1 MTENIHIAYERYS
14 CWQQLPSSLQTLVI
28 AARKNSEQAYA
39 PYSLF
44 RVGAAVMLDDGTI
57 VNGNNQENASYP
69 EGLCAERVAMFQA
82 SALYPERA
90 MTAIAICG
98 NPIEGELSHPLAP
111 CGGCR
116 QVMAEYE
123 KKSGKPMQVV
133 LCSMQQECILIPS
146 ASLLLPFQFSNDD
159 LSTL

>member
-1 MTENIHIAYERYS
+1 MTESIHIEYEHYS
-14 CWQQLPSSLQTLVI
+14 CWQQLPSALQTLVM
-28 AARKNSEQAYA
+28 AARRNSEQAYA
-39 PYSLF
+39 PYSQF
-44 RVGAAVMLDDGTI
+44 RVGAAVLLENGVI

-82 SALYPERA
+82 SALYPEQA

-98 NPIEGELSHPLAP
+98 NPIQGEHTRPLAP

-133 LCSMQQECILIPS
+133 LCSMQQECLLIPS

-159 LSTL
+159 LLTK

>member
-14 CWQQLPSSLQTLVI
+14 CWQQLPSSLQTLVM

-82 SALYPERA
+82 SALYPERD

-146 ASLLLPFQFSNDD
+146 AALLLPFQFSNDD